1 MLGTLREF
9 KTSIRSR
16 VAAPVRNALLSPL
29 VYPKLRDRALRDD
42 PVTVLV
48 YHTLGN
54 DHEPMDAWTVLP
66 VGDFRKQI
74 AFLKTHYDIISLDD
88 AFDGTRAANR
98 RPRVVI
104 TFDDGDV
111 GLHTHLLGIVE
122 EHRLPVTIYVATRQ
136 IVDATPFWFDRIM
149 NALQCRNPTTITLGE
164 TGRGPWT
171 VGQKQGP
178 DNWATISDLLQTLK
192 LATPAHRAELCERV
206 LEQAAQS
213 RLVEFTRLAPLSVAQ
228 VQELASS
235 PWVTI
240 AAHSHC
246 HNLLDQIPLAEATE
260 SVERSRL
267 ILEGWIGRPVRHFAY
282 PNGNH
287 TRPLEAAIEGLGFQ
301 SAAALGMTFWDGKT
315 DLFRLPR
322 IPIGR
327 YDDLDRFKLRLT
339 GI

>member
-1 MLGTLREF
+1 MLGTLRKF
-9 KTSIRSR
+9 KTAIRSR
-16 VAAPVRNALLSPL
+16 AAAPVRNALLSPL
-29 VYPKLRDRALRDD
+29 VYPKLRHRALRDD

-48 YHTLGN
+48 YHTLGS
-54 DHEPMDAWTVLP
+54 DLERMDSWTVLP
-66 VGDFRKQI
+66 VGEFRKQI

-88 AFDGTRAANR
+88 AFDGTRDANR

-111 GLHTHLLGIVE
+111 GLRTHLLGIVE
-122 EHRLPVTIYVATRQ
+122 EHRLPVTIYVATQ
-136 IVDATPFWFDRIM
+136 HIVDATPFWFDRII
-149 NALQCRNPTTITLGE
+149 NALQCSNPITIALSE

-171 VGQKQGP
+171 VGRKQGP
-178 DNWATISDLLQTLK
+178 DNWATISDLLETLK
-192 LATPAHRAELCERV
+192 MATPAHRAELCERV

-213 RLVEFTRLAPLSVAQ
+213 RPIEFTRLAPLGVEQ
-228 VQELASS
+228 VKELASS

-246 HNLLDQIPLAEATE
+246 HNLLDQIPLAQATE

-267 ILEGWIGRPVRHFAY
+267 ILEGWVSRPVRHFAY

-287 TRPLEAAIEGLGFQ
+287 TRALEVAIEGLGFR
-301 SAAALGMTFWDGKT
+301 SAAALGMTFWDGET
-315 DLFRLPR
+315 NSFRLPR
-322 IPIGR
+322 IAIGR